1 MKEFHVYISHNEN
14 LSQMCQTH
22 PHPEIQDISNLHIKM
37 PFKAY
42 LWKLSVFLSTGKIF
56 DLTFIHTPASR
67 EVELGRII
75 VGWFPVK
82 NWQTTIKTTSQ
93 D

>member
-1 MKEFHVYISHNEN
+1 M
-14 LSQMCQTH
+14 SQTD

-42 LWKLSVFLSTGKIF
+42 LWKLYVFLNTVETF
-56 DLTFIHTPASR
+56 DLTFIHTPAVR

-75 VGWFPVK
+75 VGWFPLK
-82 NWQTTIKTTSQ
+82 NCQTTIKTTSQ
-93 D
+93 VYLAL

>member
-1 MKEFHVYISHNEN
+1 
-14 LSQMCQTH
+14 
-22 PHPEIQDISNLHIKM
+22 M
-37 PFKAY
+37 PFKSY
-42 LWKLSVFLSTGKIF
+42 LWKLYVFLSTGKTF
-56 DLTFIHTPASR
+56 DLTFINIPLDR